1 MLWWNSASRKALYK
15 RTIIESIT
23 MKKQLGCLL
32 TAWLLSAS
40 AIAEVKVS
48 DAWVRLLPPSVTT
61 TAAYMTIASDQS
73 DELLSASSSVS
84 VRTEVHQTSKV
95 DGVMSMSE
103 VAGVV
108 VEPGSRLALKPGSY
122 HIMLIDLKAPLKEGQ
137 MVELS
142 LNFKQQGEVKVTA
155 PVQHN

>member
-1 MLWWNSASRKALYK
+1 
-15 RTIIESIT
+15 

-32 TAWLLSAS
+32 TAWLMSAS
-40 AIAEVKVS
+40 AFAEVKVS
-48 DAWVRLLPPSVTT
+48 DAWVRLLPPTVTT

-84 VRTEVHQTSKV
+84 ARAEVHQTAKV

-103 VAGVV
+103 VAGIV

-142 LNFKQQGEVKVTA
+142 LKFKQQGEVKVKA
-155 PVQHN
+155 QVQHN